1 MLQNK
6 INFLREELKVKN
18 QLLEFLITSKK
29 SDARNSFQSTTN
41 KRCLINT
48 NRNNNITSSSAL
60 RADMEI
66 SNTHTHEERTNA
78 TKKYRKAKH
87 DCNTQNKTN
96 IDHIKPD
103 LNAENRNQFY
113 CNIQRGYLVFGI
125 SALPRNFKNSL
136 NNVES
141 F

>member
-1 MLQNK
+1 MKKEQMQQ
-6 INFLREELKVKN
+6 KN
-18 QLLEFLITSKK
+18 TEQ
-29 SDARNSFQSTTN
+29 
-41 KRCLINT
+41 
-48 NRNNNITSSSAL
+48 
-60 RADMEI
+60 
-66 SNTHTHEERTNA
+66 
-78 TKKYRKAKH
+78 AKH
-87 DCNTQNKTN
+87 DCNTQNNTN

-113 CNIQRGYLVFGI
+113 CNIQKGYLVFEI